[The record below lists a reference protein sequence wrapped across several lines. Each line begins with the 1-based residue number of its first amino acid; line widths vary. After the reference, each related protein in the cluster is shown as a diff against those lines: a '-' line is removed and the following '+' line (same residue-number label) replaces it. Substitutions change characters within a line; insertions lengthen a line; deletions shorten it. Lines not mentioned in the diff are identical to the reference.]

1 MAVDTFDP
9 NSQVVSFTD
18 SAVDHFLT
26 ALKNKDGYF
35 IRLSTKESGC
45 SGYAYELNIVEA
57 EEADDI
63 ILHPRD
69 NLNVAISSQA
79 IALINGTEI
88 DMVTEGINRVV
99 KFNNPNVVDE
109 CGCGESFTVK

>member
-9 NSQVVSFTD
+9 NSQVVTFTD
-18 SAVDHFLT
+18 SAVEHFLS

-45 SGYAYELNIVEA
+45 SGYAYELNIVES
-57 EEADDI
+57 DKTGDV

-69 NLNVAISSQA
+69 DLNVAISSDA